1 MSQAPS
7 VTFAMTVAVRSCSG
21 SWVEWNETPA
31 SEPTRT
37 TPGPE
42 AASQKP
48 SP

>member
-1 MSQAPS
+1 MSQAPF
-7 VTFAMTVAVRSCSG
+7 VTFAMTVTVRSASG

-31 SEPTRT
+31 SEPTST

-42 AASQKP
+42 AASQNP